1 MDKFISSLLKKGVII
16 SSLGLIAI
24 ALLQIFARFFLAQ
37 APAWT
42 EEASRLCF
50 IYATSF
56 AAGLAL
62 KNNYYVHLDYFY
74 NLFTTN
80 IQRKLRIIIP
90 LMTFLLFLIITIYSI
105 QFIYL
110 GRLETSPSLKMRM
123 AYIFISVLIM
133 SLSLSYFAFKDFI
146 NQVKNK
152 KP

>member
-1 MDKFISSLLKKGVII
+1 MDRFISSMLKKGVII
-16 SSLGLIAI
+16 STLGLIAI
-24 ALLQIFARFFLAQ
+24 VLLQIYARFFMAQ

-74 NLFTTN
+74 NLFSKN
-80 IQRKLRIIIP
+80 VQRRLKIIIP
-90 LMTFLLFLIITIYSI
+90 VLTVFLFLILAFYSLE
-105 QFIYL
+105 FIYL
-110 GRLETSPSLKMRM
+110 GRLESSPSLKIKM
-123 AYIFISVLIM
+123 AFIFVSILIM
-133 SLSLSYFAFKDFI
+133 SLSVSYYAFKEVMAQI
-146 NQVKNK
+146 KNE